1 MKLTARQVDTSK
13 PKDKPYKLSD
23 GGGLYLLVNPNG
35 SRYWRLKYRIAG
47 KEKLLALG
55 VYPDITLAEAR
66 QKRADAKK
74 VLAAGGDPGQEK
86 QEEKQAKEQAVANS
100 FERLAMEWHSHK
112 STSWSEGYAEHLLMY
127 LKKDIFPFIGQKAI
141 TDISQVEML
150 NVLRKMEQRGVLD
163 KLKKTRQACRQIFTY
178 AIITGRAEHNPVSD
192 LAGALKSP
200 KQQHYPHLLVDQIPD
215 FLRALSE
222 YSGSTITRNATRLL
236 MLTGLRTIEL
246 RASEWV
252 DIDFDKGV
260 WNVPAE
266 RMKMRRPH
274 LVPISTQVRELL
286 EEIHQLTGRGKYV
299 FPGRN
304 DAGKP
309 MSEASINQ
317 VIKRIGYDGKAT
329 GHGFRHTMSTILHE
343 QGYNTAWIETQLAHV
358 DKNSIRGT
366 YNHAQYLDGRREM
379 LQWYADYMQALEN
392 GENVV
397 HASFGKRA

>member
-66 QKRADAKK
+66 QKRADAKR

-274 LVPISTQVRELL
+274 LVPLSTQVRELL

-379 LQWYADYMQALEN
+379 LQWYADYMAALEN

-397 HASFGKRA
+397 HGSFGKRA